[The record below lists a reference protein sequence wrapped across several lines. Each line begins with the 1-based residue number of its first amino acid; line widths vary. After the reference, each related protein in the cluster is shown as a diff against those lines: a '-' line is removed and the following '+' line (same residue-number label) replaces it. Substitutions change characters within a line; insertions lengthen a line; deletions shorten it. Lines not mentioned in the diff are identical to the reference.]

1 MERFFKFAE
10 RGTNL
15 KTELMA
21 GLTTFLTMCYI
32 IFVNPAILSAAGV
45 PFAGAAT
52 ATAVCAALSCLLMG
66 FVTNRP
72 LALAA
77 GMGFN
82 AALAFTVIGVQQA
95 NVPWQVGMAVVLA
108 EGVIILV
115 LVLTGLRES
124 VMNAIPLNLKRAI
137 GGGIGIFITLI
148 GLNQGGIIRPA
159 PITLVTLGD
168 FSQPYVWVTI
178 IGLLSMVTLRALRV
192 KADLLLGLMI
202 ATVAAIFLGVADIPR
217 EVIAPPSFETFLAP
231 FQNVNGSLAI
241 LKIFTPALLAATFA
255 LMLTDFFDT
264 MGTVVAVGE
273 QAGFVREDGSVPG
286 IKPILVCDSIS
297 AAVGGLFGGSSN
309 TCYIESAAGVAEGG
323 RTGLTAVV
331 VGVLF
336 AIAAFLSPMI
346 HLVGGGYRISNAS
359 QYGAFAGSGFSV
371 PPDLIPPAGVGDY
384 FVYPIT
390 AGALIVVGFLLMKT
404 VREIDWELFD
414 ESFPA
419 FLTVLGIP
427 LTYSISHGIGMGF
440 ISYTLIKLFTGRA
453 RQLHPLM
460 IGISAAFLLG
470 FVLPFVVG

>member
-10 RGTNL
+10 RGTNFR
-15 KTELMA
+15 TEVVA

-52 ATAVCAALSCLLMG
+52 ATAVCAAFSCLLMG
-66 FVTNRP
+66 LVTNRP

-95 NVPWQVGMAVVLA
+95 NVPWQVGMAVVLL
-108 EGVIILV
+108 EGVVILI

-159 PITLVTLGD
+159 PVTLVTIGD
-168 FSQPYVWVTI
+168 LSEPYVWVTI
-178 IGLLSMVTLRALRV
+178 IGLVSMATLRALRV
-192 KADLLLGLMI
+192 KGELLIGLAIATAAALLLGI
-202 ATVAAIFLGVADIPR
+202 AKLPDAVVAH
-217 EVIAPPSFETFLAP
+217 PSFETFLAP
-231 FQNVNGSLAI
+231 FQAANGSPAI
-241 LKIFTPALLAATFA
+241 LQAFTPALLAATFA

-273 QAGFVREDGSVPG
+273 QAGFVKQTGAVPG
-286 IKPILVCDSIS
+286 IKKILVCDSVS

-331 VGVLF
+331 VGLLF
-336 AIAAFLSPMI
+336 AAAAFFAPI
-346 HLVGGGYRISNAS
+346 VELVGGGHRLTNLC
-359 QYGAFAGSGFSV
+359 QCGGFAGAGFTV
-371 PPDLIPPAGVGDY
+371 PPDLTPPAGTGDC

-390 AGALIVVGFLLMKT
+390 AGALIIVGFFLMKT
-404 VREIDWELFD
+404 VRDIEWDRFD

-419 FLTVLGIP
+419 FLTVIGIP
-427 LTYSISHGIGMGF
+427 LTYSISHGIGLGF
-440 ISYTLIKLFTGRA
+440 ISYTAIKLFSGRL
-453 RQLHPLM
+453 RDLHPLM

-470 FVLPFVVG
+470 FVLPYIVK

>member
-1 MERFFKFAE
+1 MADRREGEETMEHFFKFAE
-10 RGTNL
+10 RGTDFR
-15 KTELMA
+15 TEIVA

-52 ATAVCAALSCLLMG
+52 ATAVCAAFSCLLMG
-66 FVTNRP
+66 LVTNRP
-72 LALAA
+72 IALAA

-108 EGVIILV
+108 EGVVILV

-137 GGGIGIFITLI
+137 GGGIGVFITLI

-159 PITLVTLGD
+159 PVTLVTIGD

-178 IGLLSMVTLRALRV
+178 IGLVSMAVLRALKVR
-192 KADLLLGLMI
+192 ADLLLGLLI
-202 ATVAAIFLGVADIPR
+202 ATVAAVALGIASVPS
-217 EVIAPPSFETFLAP
+217 EVTAPPSFETFFAP
-231 FQNVNGSLAI
+231 FQRAGGSVAL
-241 LKIFTPALLAATFA
+241 LQIFTPALLAATFA

-273 QAGFVREDGSVPG
+273 QAGFVKQDGSVPG
-286 IKPILVCDSIS
+286 IKSILICDSAS
-297 AAVGGLFGGSSN
+297 AALGGLFGGSSN

-331 VGVLF
+331 VGLLF
-336 AIAAFLSPMI
+336 AAAAFFAPLI
-346 HLVGGGYRISNAS
+346 QLVGGGHRIANGD
-359 QYGAFAGSGFSV
+359 QYGAFSKAGFSV
-371 PPDLIPPAGVGDY
+371 PPDLIPPAGMGDY

-390 AGALIVVGFLLMKT
+390 AGALIIVGFLLMKT
-404 VREIDWELFD
+404 VREIDW
-414 ESFPA
+414 
-419 FLTVLGIP
+419 
-427 LTYSISHGIGMGF
+427 
-440 ISYTLIKLFTGRA
+440 
-453 RQLHPLM
+453 
-460 IGISAAFLLG
+460 
-470 FVLPFVVG
+470 

>member
-10 RGTNL
+10 RGTNVR
-15 KTELMA
+15 TEIMA
-21 GLTTFLTMCYI
+21 GITTFLTMCYI

-52 ATAVCAALSCLLMG
+52 ATTVCAAFSCLLMG
-66 FVTNRP
+66 LTTNRP
-72 LALAA
+72 IALAA

-95 NVPWQVGMAVVLA
+95 GVPWQVGMAVVFV
-108 EGVIILV
+108 EGLVILS

-137 GGGIGIFITLI
+137 GGGIGVFITLI

-168 FSQPYVWVTI
+168 LSEPYVWVTI
-178 IGLLSMVTLRALRV
+178 IGLVSMASLRALRV
-192 KADLLLGLMI
+192 KGELLWGLAI
-202 ATVAAIFLGVADIPR
+202 ATVAAVLLGLAKLPTA
-217 EVIAPPSFETFLAP
+217 VIAHPSFETFLAP
-231 FQNVNGSLAI
+231 FQQVNGSMAL
-241 LKIFTPALLAATFA
+241 LQIFTPALLAATFA

-273 QAGFVREDGSVPG
+273 QAGFVKPDGSVPG
-286 IKPILVCDSIS
+286 IKGILVCDSIS

-336 AIAAFLSPMI
+336 AAAAFFAPI
-346 HLVGGGYRISNAS
+346 IQLVGGGHRLANAC
-359 QYGAFAGSGFSV
+359 QYGAFGGAGFGV
-371 PPDLIPPAGVGDY
+371 PPDLIPPAGTGDC

-390 AGALIVVGFLLMKT
+390 AGALIVVGFFLMKT
-404 VREIDWELFD
+404 VRDIEWDRFD

-427 LTYSISHGIGMGF
+427 LTYSISHGIGLGF
-440 ISYTLIKLFTGRA
+440 IAYTLIKLLSGKA
-453 RQLHPLM
+453 RDLHPLM
-460 IGISAAFLLG
+460 IGISAAFLVG
-470 FVLPFVVG
+470 FILPFVVK